1 MTISGGLVFV
11 NLNRKSSTSTVQKK
25 SCFPL
30 LLLLKLGFHQMLP
43 HLSDSLS
50 VTM

>member
-1 MTISGGLVFV
+1 MTISGSLVFV
-11 NLNRKSSTSTVQKK
+11 NLNRKSSTVQKK

-30 LLLLKLGFHQMLP
+30 LLLLKFGFHQMLP

-50 VTM
+50 ATM